1 MKILITLF
9 VLFLFPTTLKAEA
22 YNDVDEFY
30 NQCKP
35 LIDVIYSDTLS
46 LGDIDNMDSQINLM
60 SGVCLGY
67 FLGLIEGVQ
76 IGWQSKAKGDSFC
89 ENKYNALELVKI
101 FAEDIEVSSNKR
113 REKLT
118 SYIYDLL
125 LNKICN

>member
-46 LGDIDNMDSQINLM
+46 LGDIDNMDSQTNLM

-67 FLGLIEGVQ
+67 FLGLIEGMQ
-76 IGWQSKAKGDSFC
+76 IGWQSKANGDSFC

>member
-46 LGDIDNMDSQINLM
+46 LGDIDNMDSQTNLM

-76 IGWQSKAKGDSFC
+76 IGWQSKVNGDSFC

-101 FAEDIEVSSNKR
+101 FAEDIEVNSNKR